1 MSRQLVQKE
10 PSLPKNAGDN
20 RLVSVSDLVV
30 RFPVKTREG
39 RQFVVPVNKVNFHI
53 DKGEVLA
60 LVGESGSGKTTIGRA
75 LVRILEPHSGRIE
88 VGGSDITHIHG
99 AELKSYRS
107 IAQMIFQDP
116 FGSLNPVK
124 TVARH
129 LKFPLHKLSRKNGQ
143 ELADEV
149 DDLLLRVGLTPVP
162 DMREKFPHEL
172 SGGQRQRLAI
182 ARALAVQPKLVI
194 ADEPI
199 SMLDVSI
206 RAGILKLLNQ
216 LRTDLGLSYLYIT
229 HDLASARYFGD
240 RIMVLYGGQVMETA
254 DSAQL
259 IRNPQH
265 PYTRLLL
272 AATPGSSVGGALPE
286 RSNEPPNLLE
296 TRQGCP
302 FAPRC
307 PLASDVC
314 KTMPELRQTEDRHE
328 VACHHI

>member
-1 MSRQLVQKE
+1 MSRQLE
-10 PSLPKNAGDN
+10 ENASSTLKDAYEHP
-20 RLVSVSDLVV
+20 LVSVSDLVV
-30 RFPVKTREG
+30 RFPVKTRTG

-53 DKGEVLA
+53 NKGEVLA

-75 LVRILEPHSGRIE
+75 LVRTLEPNSGRID
-88 VGGSDITHIHG
+88 VDGSDISHIRG
-99 AELKSYRS
+99 RELEAYRS
-107 IAQMIFQDP
+107 VAQMIFQDP

-129 LKFPLHKLSRKNGQ
+129 LQFPVHKLNGKNGQ

-162 DMREKFPHEL
+162 EMREKFPHEL

-216 LRTDLGLSYLYIT
+216 LRDDLGLSYLYIT

-286 RSNEPPNLLE
+286 KSNEPPNLLE
-296 TRQGCP
+296 TRRGCP

-314 KTMPELRQTEDRHE
+314 STMPELSQTEDRHK